1 MKIKSKRYI
10 IWIASKN
17 NEIFDSWIKVPECN
31 TEDVIVLIKRSI
43 DRKNKFDLVPLKRN
57 KSGKLFK

>member
-1 MKIKSKRYI
+1 VVREKKLAMK
-10 IWIASKN
+10 KN
-17 NEIFDSWIKVPECN
+17 EAERSGQQCGLQVPECN
-31 TEDVIVLIKRSI
+31 AEDVIVLIKRSI